1 MSTPFHLAIAL
12 DGTGWH
18 PASWRE
24 PGARAADQ
32 FGADFWVDQVREAEN
47 GLATFVTI
55 EDGFTATRVPGDE
68 GRTDRAQGRL
78 DATLVA
84 QRVGPATEHI
94 GVVPTVVAT
103 HTEPFHVSTQIAT
116 LDWVTSGRAGQR
128 VKVSSDPAEYALF
141 GRRDPNG
148 DDRESLFDEAA
159 DHIEVQRRLWDSW
172 EDDAEIRDVA
182 TGRFVDRE
190 KLHYIDFVGSHFA
203 VRGPSITPRPPQ
215 GQPPVTVLA
224 HVEGLP
230 PRRPRGRRRVHDAG
244 RCGSRRTHRR
254 RREDPR
260 RRPRRRVRGGPPG
273 DPLLVVGDLLVV
285 LDDDTASARAQLGRL
300 DGIAPLRS
308 DAAVLAG
315 TVAEVADTLE
325 SWAAAGLA
333 GARLR
338 PAVAASD
345 LPRITRELAPELA
358 RRGLTRSAWAS
369 PPRCA
374 TCSASRSPPTA
385 TPTREE
391 GSR

>member
-1 MSTPFHLAIAL
+1 VSTPPFHLAIAL

-24 PGARAADQ
+24 PGARAAEQ
-32 FGADFWVDQVREAEN
+32 FGAAFWVDQVREAEN
-47 GLATFVTI
+47 GFATFVTI
-55 EDGFTATRVPGDE
+55 EDGFTAARAPGDE

-84 QRVGPATEHI
+84 QRVGPATERI

-128 VKVSSDPAEYALF
+128 VRVSSDPAEYALF

-148 DDRESLFDEAA
+148 EDRGSLFDEAA

-224 HVEGLP
+224 HVDTAYRLAARAADVVFTTPDG
-230 PRRPRGRRRVHDAG
+230 AG
-244 RCGSRRTHRR
+244 R
-254 RREDPR
+254 D
-260 RRPRRRVRGGPPG
+260 GPTGDAATTLAAARAAEAAVGRQG

-300 DGIAPLRS
+300 DGIAPLRT

-338 PAVAASD
+338 PAVAACD

-358 RRGLTRSAWAS
+358 RRGLTRSTWGEPAS
-369 PPRCA
+369 LRDRLGLPRPA
-374 TCSASRSPPTA
+374 DRYAHA
-385 TPTREE
+385 
-391 GSR
+391 

>member
-1 MSTPFHLAIAL
+1 MSTPPFHLAIAL
-12 DGTGWH
+12 DQTGWH

-24 PGARAADQ
+24 PGARSGDQ
-32 FGADFWVDQVREAEN
+32 FGAEFWVEQVREAEN

-55 EDGFTATRVPGDE
+55 EDGFTAARVPGDE

-84 QRVGPATEHI
+84 QRVGPTTSHI
-94 GVVPTVVAT
+94 GIVPTVVAT

-128 VKVSSDPAEYALF
+128 IKVSSDPAEYALF
-141 GRRDPNG
+141 GRRDPRSEN
-148 DDRESLFDEAA
+148 RQSLFDEAA
-159 DHIEVQRRLWDSW
+159 DHVEVQRRLWDSW

-215 GQPPVTVLA
+215 GQPVVTALA
-224 HVEGLP
+224 HVDTAYRLAARAADVVLTTPDGT
-230 PRRPRGRRRVHDAG
+230 GRDGPTGDAATTLAATRAAEREVG
-244 RCGSRRTHRR
+244 RS
-254 RREDPR
+254 
-260 RRPRRRVRGGPPG
+260 G
-273 DPLLVVGDLLVV
+273 DPLVVLGDLLVL
-285 LDDDTASARAQLGRL
+285 LDDDTASARAQLNRL
-300 DGIAPLRS
+300 DAVAPLRT

-315 TVAEVADTLE
+315 TVADVADTLE

-338 PAVAASD
+338 PAVAAND

-358 RRGLTRSAWAS
+358 RRGLTRSAWEGQTLRDLLGL
-369 PPRCA
+369 PRPA
-374 TCSASRSPPTA
+374 DRYAHA
-385 TPTREE
+385 
-391 GSR
+391 